1 MKTSFPKDKIKV
13 LLLEGVHE
21 VSVENFKKNG
31 YENVELIQTALNADE
46 LKEVLP
52 TVHIIGIR
60 SKTKL
65 TKEVLQHA
73 DKLMA
78 IACFCIGTNQ
88 VDLEYAAQ
96 KGITVFNSPY
106 SNTRSVAELVL
117 AECVMLVRRIP
128 HRSHAAHEG
137 QWIKSAVDSFE
148 LRGKTLGIIG
158 YGHIGS
164 QVSVLAEAF
173 GMKVLYY
180 DIETKLPLG
189 NANAVDSMD
198 ELLASSQIVT
208 LHVPATPETV
218 NMIRAEHFAKMK
230 AGSFFLNLS
239 RGNVVDIDAL
249 KAALES
255 GHLKGAAVDVYPQE
269 PKSNNEAFT
278 SPLQGLPNVIL
289 TPHIGGSTQEAQ
301 ENIGKD
307 ASMKLVNYLDTGSS
321 SGSCTTPPLSLPTQ
335 NDTHRILHIH
345 KNVPGVLSAI
355 NTKMAELNV
364 NILGQYLKTNEHV
377 GYVVLDVD
385 KNVSEQALEAVQ
397 GIENT
402 LKARILY

>member
-13 LLLEGVHE
+13 LLLEGVHP

-31 YENVELIQTALNADE
+31 YENVELIQTSLSAEE
-46 LKEVLP
+46 LKKVLP
-52 TVHIIGIR
+52 SVHIIGIR

-65 TKEVLQHA
+65 TKEVLAHA

-78 IACFCIGTNQ
+78 VACFCIGTNQ
-88 VDLEYAAQ
+88 VDLEYATA

-128 HRSHAAHEG
+128 HRSHAAHAG
-137 QWIKSAVDSFE
+137 QWIKSAKDSYE
-148 LRGKTLGIIG
+148 LRGKTLGIVG

-189 NANAVDSMD
+189 NANAVESLD
-198 ELLASSQIVT
+198 ELLTTSDIVT
-208 LHVPATPETV
+208 LHVPATPDTV
-218 NMIRAEHFAKMK
+218 DMIGAEHFAKMK

-239 RGNVVDIDAL
+239 RGNVVDIHAL

-255 GHLKGAAVDVYPQE
+255 GHLKGAAVDVYPEE
-269 PKSNNEAFT
+269 PKSNNESFS
-278 SPLQGLPNVIL
+278 SPLQGLANVIL

-307 ASMKLVNYLDTGSS
+307 ASNKLLNYLDTGST
-321 SGSCTTPPLSLPTQ
+321 SGSCSIPSLSLPIQ
-335 NDTHRILHIH
+335 KDTHRILHIH
-345 KNVPGVLSAI
+345 ENVPGVLSAI
-355 NTKMAELNV
+355 NKTMADLNV
-364 NILGQYLKTNEHV
+364 NILGQYLKTNEQI

-385 KNVSEQALEAVQ
+385 KNASAQALEAVQ
-397 GIENT
+397 GIDNT
-402 LKARILY
+402 IKARILY

>member
-1 MKTSFPKDKIKV
+1 MKTSFPKNKIKV
-13 LLLEGVHE
+13 LLLEGVHPI
-21 VSVENFKKNG
+21 SVENFKKNG
-31 YENVELIQTALNADE
+31 YENVELIQTSLSADE

-52 TVHIIGIR
+52 SVHIIGIR

-65 TKEVLQHA
+65 TKEVLAHA

-78 IACFCIGTNQ
+78 VACFCIGTNQ
-88 VDLEYAAQ
+88 VDLEYATE

-128 HRSHAAHEG
+128 HRSHAAHAG
-137 QWIKSAVDSFE
+137 QWIKSAKDSYE
-148 LRGKTLGIIG
+148 LRGKTLGIVG

-189 NANAVDSMD
+189 NANAVDSLD
-198 ELLASSQIVT
+198 ELLTASDIVT
-208 LHVPATPETV
+208 LHVPATLDTV
-218 NMIRAEHFAKMK
+218 NMIGAEHFAKMK

-239 RGNVVDIDAL
+239 RGNVVDIEAL
-249 KAALES
+249 KSALES
-255 GHLKGAAVDVYPQE
+255 GHLKGAAVDVYPEE
-269 PKSNNEAFT
+269 PKSNNESFS
-278 SPLQGLPNVIL
+278 SPLQGLANVIL

-307 ASMKLVNYLDTGSS
+307 ASNKLLSYLDTGST
-321 SGSCTTPPLSLPTQ
+321 SGSCTTPPLSLPTKK
-335 NDTHRILHIH
+335 DTHRILHIH
-345 KNVPGVLSAI
+345 ENVPGVLSAI
-355 NTKMAELNV
+355 NSTMAELNV
-364 NILGQYLKTNEHV
+364 NILGQYLKTNEKV

-385 KNVSEQALEAVQ
+385 KNASAQALEAVK
-397 GIENT
+397 GIDKT
-402 LKARILY
+402 IKARILY